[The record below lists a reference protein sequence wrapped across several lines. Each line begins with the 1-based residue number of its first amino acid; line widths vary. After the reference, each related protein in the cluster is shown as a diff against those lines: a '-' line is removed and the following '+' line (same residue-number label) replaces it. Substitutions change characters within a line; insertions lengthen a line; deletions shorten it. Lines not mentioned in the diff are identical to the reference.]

1 MEIIHHFLSKE
12 NQSITM
18 IDILKLQLDIT
29 DPNKFSVSSWKKLK
43 IEPQD
48 IEIDGVHDYIVMKN

>member
-1 MEIIHHFLSKE
+1 M
-12 NQSITM
+12 T
-18 IDILKLQLDIT
+18 DILKLQLDIT

>member
-1 MEIIHHFLSKE
+1 MAIIHHFLSKK

-18 IDILKLQLDIT
+18 IDILKLQLD
-29 DPNKFSVSSWKKLK
+29 PNKFSVSNRKKLK

-48 IEIDGVHDYIVMKN
+48 IEIDGAHDYIVMKN